1 MAVALNYDK
10 QAFGAIHQNQC
21 ETLFSDRGAN
31 CSHCLISDQRIAR
44 GGRVKTAFLVIS
56 ATATSMREI
65 VTSSRPEVKMTD
77 QRGIKGSFIRKP
89 FKEFSIR
96 QKMESQKGSID
107 VKLIRE
113 PSALLQHQ
121 KRSQQIRRVFQGW

>member
-1 MAVALNYDK
+1 
-10 QAFGAIHQNQC
+10 
-21 ETLFSDRGAN
+21 
-31 CSHCLISDQRIAR
+31 
-44 GGRVKTAFLVIS
+44 
-56 ATATSMREI
+56 MRES

-113 PSALLQHQ
+113 LSGLLQHQ
-121 KRSQQIRRVFQGW
+121 KRSQQIRRLFQGV